1 MKLAAL
7 VCASAV
13 LLSACAGVGTEPES
27 GAASGTPGS
36 NAAANAP
43 GSASLP
49 SAASSVA
56 AASSSSAPAAA
67 SSAGEAAGAVPI
79 TFKGHWVQGS
89 VVLGH
94 APAGTQIVFEGHM
107 LRLTK
112 DGTFVIGL
120 DRDEKADA
128 SLDVVLPWSKP
139 QTLHFSVEPRHYAVQ
154 AINGLPP
161 SKVNA
166 PASAMNHIRHDIAES
181 RAARARDSDLD
192 AFAGPFIWPASGR
205 ISGVFG
211 SQRILNGEPK
221 QPHYGVDVAVPIGTP
236 VRAPADGI
244 VSLVDSHMYFTGGT
258 LMLDHGHGLTSAFL
272 HLSKILVHVGDTV
285 KQGQVIARSGMT
297 GRATGPHLDWR
308 VNWFDNHVDAQLLV
322 PPMGETSG
330 DNASDSPSGD

>member
-1 MKLAAL
+1 MRLTGL
-7 VCASAV
+7 LIASA
-13 LLSACAGVGTEPES
+13 LLLTACAGVGTEPES
-27 GAASGTPGS
+27 ASGGASATPPPAAAST
-36 NAAANAP
+36 P
-43 GSASLP
+43 GSAS
-49 SAASSVA
+49 SAAA
-56 AASSSSAPAAA
+56 AASSSAAPAAA
-67 SSAGEAAGAVPI
+67 SSAAEAATAVPV
-79 TFKGHWVQGS
+79 TFTGRWAQGS
-89 VVLGH
+89 VLLGH
-94 APAGTQIVFEGHM
+94 APSGTQIVFEGHM

-120 DRDEKADA
+120 DRDEKPDA
-128 SLDVVLPWSKP
+128 TLDVVLPWAKP

-166 PASAMNHIRHDIAES
+166 PPSAMNHIRHDVTES

-192 AFAGPFIWPASGR
+192 AFEGPFIWPATGR

-236 VRAPADGI
+236 VHAPADGI

-258 LMLDHGHGLTSAFL
+258 LMIDHGHGLTSAFL

-285 KQGQVIARSGMT
+285 KQGQVVALSGMT

-322 PPMGETSG
+322 PPMGDSAGGDSSSG
-330 DNASDSPSGD
+330 GAGD